1 MTIQSD
7 SLDLRLNR
15 ESDTIRF
22 GEDLALAL
30 KAGDCV
36 ALRGDLGAGKSTL
49 ARALI
54 RAVADDPQLDV
65 PSPTFTLVQTYELR
79 LRISHFDLYRLGD
92 VSELDE
98 LGLDEALDQGV
109 ALIEW
114 PERAG
119 DALPR
124 ETMEIS
130 LSSGDNGRRV
140 TVTGPATKIE
150 RVRRVL
156 TIRDFLNREGFT
168 NAERRFLTGDASA
181 RAYEQIRIPGQAP
194 MVLMDAP
201 RQSGGPAVRDG
212 KSYPQIV
219 HLAQD
224 VYPFVAIDRLLREK
238 GLAAPEIYASDCEK
252 GLLLLEHLGT
262 GSIVDENGAPIADRY
277 QASVECLAYMHG
289 MTFARE
295 VALPNGHL
303 HHIPDYD
310 RAAMKMEAEL
320 LLDWHFPWKSNGQA
334 ASEQERREYV
344 AIWDHLID
352 ELKDCERTLLLRDF
366 HSPNI
371 IWRPEETVYRRIGL
385 IDFQDAMIGPSS
397 YDLVSVV
404 QDARVTVERALADDL
419 MQRYLTLR
427 QRHAGFDQETFLKS
441 WHIMSAQRACKL
453 NGLWVRLM
461 QRDGKPAYMRHMPR
475 TLWHLSVA
483 FEHPV
488 LAPLRKWCAKAGID
502 PSESTR

>member
-1 MTIQSD
+1 MNKGLG
-7 SLDLRLNR
+7 SLNTRLNR

-30 KAGDCV
+30 KPGDCV

-54 RAVADDPQLDV
+54 RAVADDSHLEV

-119 DALPR
+119 QALPR
-124 ETMEIS
+124 DTIEVS
-130 LSSGDNGRRV
+130 LSSEGDGRRA
-140 TVTGPATKIE
+140 TVSGPAVKIE
-150 RVRRVL
+150 RIERAL
-156 TIRDFLNREGFT
+156 SIREFLDREGFT
-168 NAERRFLTGDASA
+168 DAERRFLTGDASS
-181 RAYEQIRIPGQAP
+181 RAYEKIKVPGRSP

-201 RQSGGPAVRDG
+201 RQSGSPPLRDG

-224 VYPFVAIDRLLREK
+224 VYPFVAIDCMLREK
-238 GLAAPEIYASDCEK
+238 GLAAPEIYASDCER
-252 GLLLLEHLGT
+252 GLLLLEHLGS
-262 GSIVDENGAPIADRY
+262 GSVLDENGTPIAERY
-277 QASVECLAYMHG
+277 QASVECLAHMHG
-289 MTFARE
+289 MTFPRE
-295 VALPNGHL
+295 IVLPGGHL
-303 HHIPDYD
+303 HRIPDYD

-320 LLDWHFPWKSNGQA
+320 LLDWHFPWKRNGRA

-352 ELKDCERTLLLRDF
+352 ELDHCERTLVLRDF

-371 IWRPEETVYRRIGL
+371 IWRPEETGIGRIGL

-397 YDLVSVV
+397 YDLVSIV
-404 QDARVTVERALADDL
+404 QDARVTVERPLADSL
-419 MQRYLTLR
+419 MRHYLMLR
-427 QRHAGFDQETFLKS
+427 RGHSGFDEETFLKS
-441 WHIMSAQRACKL
+441 WHIMAAQRACKL

-461 QRDGKPAYMRHMPR
+461 QRDSKPAYMRNMPR

-488 LAPLRKWCAKAGID
+488 LAPLREWCAKAGID